1 MSENRKYILVSWY
14 YDEDDVDHF
23 KAINPID
30 KLLTIGEA
38 SKLLTKLQE
47 TFKNHKIKGIRRIGE
62 EITTLERYN
71 QMLKTERYDPIADLL
86 PGLSLIPTN
95 ITNES
100 TFGEVIGTHIKPKVG
115 SGNNSIEEI
124 IEMVMKD

>member
-1 MSENRKYILVSWY
+1 MSENRKYILISWY

-23 KAINPID
+23 RAVNPVD
-30 KLLTIGEA
+30 KLLTMDEA
-38 SKLLTKLQE
+38 TKLSTKLQE
-47 TFKNHKIKGIRRIGE
+47 TFKKQQIKGIRRIGE

-100 TFGEVIGTHIKPKVG
+100 TFGEVIGTHIKPNVG
-115 SGNNSIEEI
+115 NGNNSIEEL
-124 IEMVMKD
+124 IELVMKD